1 MNHISEDELSVRK
14 KYLQKVIFEL
24 LKNFHSEAG
33 HKIHES
39 QLFHQAGNMVENL
52 LLYIGADF
60 NLNIFNDNDVI
71 KSAAKLLSE
80 DQLCLSYDEVERLKV
95 LINNHKGVL

>member
-1 MNHISEDELSVRK
+1 MKHISETELDERK
-14 KYLQKVIFEL
+14 KYLHKVIFVL
-24 LKNFHSEAG
+24 LKSFHTEAG

-39 QLFHQAGNMVENL
+39 HLFHQSGNMIENL

-60 NLNIFNDNDVI
+60 NLNILNDDDVI

-80 DQLCLSYDEVERLKV
+80 DQLCLSDDEVERLKV